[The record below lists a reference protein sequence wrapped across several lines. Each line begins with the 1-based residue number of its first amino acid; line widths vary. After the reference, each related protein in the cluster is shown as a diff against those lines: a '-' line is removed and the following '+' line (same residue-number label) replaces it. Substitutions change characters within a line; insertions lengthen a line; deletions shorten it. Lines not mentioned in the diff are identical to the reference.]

1 MDYSLLQDILII
13 LVGAIIFW
21 LKKFIEK
28 EFDDAKTNLNNINN
42 NFISAINKIETNI
55 SNLNASINTIS
66 QKNAQNQNQHIHIY
80 SVPEVIKTNPE
91 EIKETTKQNE
101 SSR

>member
-1 MDYSLLQDILII
+1 MQNILII
-13 LVGAIIFW
+13 LVGVIIFW
-21 LKKFIEK
+21 LKKFLEK

-42 NFISAINKIETNI
+42 NFISAINQINTNI
-55 SNLNASINTIS
+55 SNLNTSINNTSS
-66 QKNAQNQNQHIHIY
+66 QNNAHNQNHIHIY
-80 SVPEVIKTNPE
+80 NVPEVIKTNPE